1 MKGMKMVGKT
11 QNREDVKR
19 FLDQV
24 YYAYACETGNSRA
37 CIAHYYAG
45 REEVASV
52 SYNFDSKTYILRI
65 AK

>member
-11 QNREDVKR
+11 QNREEVNR

-24 YYAYACETGNSRA
+24 YYTGCYSTGSARA
-37 CIAHYYAG
+37 EILHYFANK
-45 REEVASV
+45 EEVANV